1 MSNTVFDLVI
11 FFAKRRMFIFDGSPK
26 IIICNINRAYFWRSV
41 EYLIQKVTNVTKFP
55 GHRSILFI
63 SVVLNVWTHHLP
75 HRT

>member
-1 MSNTVFDLVI
+1 MSNAVFDLVI
-11 FFAKRRMFIFDGSPK
+11 FFTKRRMFIFDGSPK
-26 IIICNINRAYFWRSV
+26 IFICNINRAYFWRSV